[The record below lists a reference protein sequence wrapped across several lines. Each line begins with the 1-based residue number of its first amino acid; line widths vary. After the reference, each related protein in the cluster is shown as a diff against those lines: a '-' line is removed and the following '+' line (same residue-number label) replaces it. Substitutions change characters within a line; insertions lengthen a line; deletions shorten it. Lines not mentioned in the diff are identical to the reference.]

1 MSMDLI
7 SFDQS
12 DGDTEPLTNG
22 YTCNGSDEMLND
34 DQITDK
40 SENQPSE
47 SSPTIIISSSD
58 ETLSTTTTTPTI
70 CLRPRSFSSNSVTS
84 TSCGTTTLS
93 GYFNKLGIKGGIRSY
108 KRRWFT
114 FDDQSGKLI
123 YYRDPEEPTP
133 LDSVDIR
140 KATFS
145 LHPQFKDSSFIIK
158 ISNDKPLLLET
169 NDRSV
174 ALHWF
179 DTLQTLRKK
188 YIMDDDLNSK
198 SSRTNQLVTKE
209 NTNNNTSSSRLD
221 PSNGSVFY
229 DTNVFVGRECSPIPS
244 KSDLEPTTESKP
256 SNRLSV
262 FGRIRSRSSYLVSG
276 RKESNK
282 SSSSTNGCNQCS
294 EYESNI
300 VNLHDDLNAVE
311 NELEASREVI
321 KVLQLQLEAAVREKE
336 SLVEICKSHTIPEQ
350 MIHTLSQREKE
361 LTLNESRL
369 RQSENNIEKLTQESQ
384 RLTKEK
390 ENTKEELNLMKEL
403 IHVKDQTVMSL
414 TNKIYDLEKK
424 QKDEFAHN
432 EWNNI
437 RKVDQD
443 ELESLKDSV
452 NAYQLQNKC
461 LNKEIIALNDIRH
474 VLEKK
479 QQELQLKCYD
489 WEARCCQIHSKL
501 LSLLK
506 ELNQTIEMS
515 ENADENDQQQLIS
528 SNQSVKALV
537 TRLLDENSLD
547 IPLSWKPGNRKRSDE
562 HATSSGTDL
571 DYDELGFSLKQS
583 DCEIEFGDKL
593 SGKSEAFNKIKKAN
607 DPTNQSEAGRQ
618 QFEWKYRW
626 DYYIGNLGSNELSR
640 NLELKV
646 LLRTGVPQEY
656 RCKIWRMLI
665 NIRIRNLKDR
675 LGSGYYQTLCVKTVE
690 RKVNPAAKQIEL
702 DLLRTLPNNK
712 HFENIKSPGIMRL
725 RQVLT
730 CYSLHNPAVG
740 YCQGMNRL
748 AAVALLFMPE
758 EDAFWT
764 LVAIIENIMPPDY
777 FTANLLGAHVDQYV
791 LRDLLT
797 EKLPNLNSHLER
809 HGIELS
815 LFSWFLTCFVDNV
828 PSNIYL
834 RIWDVFLYEGNK
846 VLFRFAL
853 AFLKYHSST
862 ILTMNDSLTI
872 NQYIRLL
879 GYRTIDVDHLC
890 HISFNLLNPFRMS
903 KVKAKRLHYTQLVTS
918 ELNKLDTIRKTLPAH
933 ENNDNSDSD

>member
-1 MSMDLI
+1 MQMDLI
-7 SFDQS
+7 SFEQEHDNTVS
-12 DGDTEPLTNG
+12 PKKVDSPNG
-22 YTCNGSDEMLND
+22 YGEMLED
-34 DQITDK
+34 DQICK
-40 SENQPSE
+40 SDNLNSQPSP
-47 SSPTIIISSSD
+47 SLVVSFDDASSSTSD
-58 ETLSTTTTTPTI
+58 ATAVAPTP
-70 CLRPRSFSSNSVTS
+70 SSR
-84 TSCGTTTLS
+84 LS
-93 GYFNKLGIKGGIRSY
+93 GYFNKLGIKGGIRNY

-114 FDDQSGKLI
+114 FNDSTGKLI
-123 YYRDPEEPTP
+123 YYRNPGELTP
-133 LDSVDIR
+133 LDEVDIR

-174 ALHWF
+174 ALLWF
-179 DTLQTLRKK
+179 DTLQELRKK
-188 YIMDDDLNSK
+188 YIMDEDLNLKGQSGGPNEFYNK
-198 SSRTNQLVTKE
+198 DNI
-209 NTNNNTSSSRLD
+209 
-221 PSNGSVFY
+221 PSNGSIFY
-229 DTNVFVGRECSPIPS
+229 DTNVFVSNEKDPPVRV
-244 KSDLEPTTESKP
+244 KSDLEPPETKP
-256 SNRLSV
+256 PNRLSV
-262 FGRIRSRSSYLVSG
+262 FGRIRSRSTYLVSG

-282 SSSSTNGCNQCS
+282 SNGCSQCS
-294 EYESNI
+294 DYESSI
-300 VNLHDDLNAVE
+300 VNLTDDLNAVE

-321 KVLQLQLEAAVREKE
+321 KVLQLQLEATVREKE
-336 SLVEICKSHTIPEQ
+336 SLIEICKSHSITDQ
-350 MIHTLSQREKE
+350 MLHTLAQREKE
-361 LTLNESRL
+361 LTLTESRF
-369 RQSENNIEKLTQESQ
+369 RQSENKVEKLTAESQ
-384 RLTKEK
+384 RLIKERDDA
-390 ENTKEELNLMKEL
+390 KEELNLMREL

-414 TNKIYDLEKK
+414 TNKIYDLEKGR
-424 QKDEFAHN
+424 KDETANN
-432 EWNNI
+432 ERSNI
-437 RKVDQD
+437 RKLEQD

-461 LNKEIIALNDIRH
+461 LNKEIIALNDIRK

-506 ELNQTIEMS
+506 ELKQTMEMS
-515 ENADENDQQQLIS
+515 ENSEENDPQQLIS
-528 SNQSVKALV
+528 SNQSIKTLV

-547 IPLSWKPGNRKRSDE
+547 IPLSWKPGNRKRSEE
-562 HATSSGTDL
+562 HTSSSADM

-583 DCEIEFGDKL
+583 DCEIEFNDKL
-593 SGKSEAFNKIKKAN
+593 AVKSEALNKMKMKN
-607 DPTNQSEAGRQ
+607 EGSEPAVARQ

-626 DYYIGNLGSNELSR
+626 DYFIGNLGSNELQKS
-640 NLELKV
+640 LELKV

-665 NIRIRNLKDR
+665 NIRIRNLKER
-675 LGSGYYQTLCVKTVE
+675 LGTNYYQNLCTKSAE
-690 RKVNPAAKQIEL
+690 CKVNPAAKQIEL

-730 CYSLHNPAVG
+730 CYSLHSPAVG

-777 FTANLLGAHVDQYV
+777 FTANLLGAHVDQFV
-791 LRDLLT
+791 LRELLN
-797 EKLPNLNSHLER
+797 EKMPNLGAHLEK
-809 HGIELS
+809 HHIELS

-853 AFLKYHSST
+853 AFLKYHST
-862 ILTMNDSLTI
+862 AILSMNDSLVI
-872 NQYIRLL
+872 NQYIRLI
-879 GYRTIDVDHLC
+879 GYRTTDVDHLC
-890 HISFNLLNPFRMS
+890 HIAFNQLNPFRMRT
-903 KVKAKRLHYTQLVTS
+903 VKAKRLHHTQMVTN
-918 ELNKLDTIRKTLPAH
+918 ELNKLDSIRKTLPVH
-933 ENNDNSDSD
+933 ENNDNSDSE